1 MREASLEQL
10 APFFEVLATRIS
22 EYRVAHNGYVPRSL
36 FLPWLE
42 IAGVYYCCD
51 IIVRSPEEPGTFL
64 LKKRGGAEINPA
76 MEGKFQVVG
85 SIGVYSQS
93 AEQVLTRSL
102 KEIFGQRDDLFQR
115 YWDRLEFLFTEI
127 HPESWRKCYC
137 LTPVFGLEL
146 DSEGMASLDGIW
158 QGFSDL
164 DDSRIVAH
172 QRETLK
178 YLVSPEYRKGSFI
191 TLPGTPD

>member
-10 APFFEVLATRIS
+10 VPIFEVLATRLND
-22 EYRVAHNGYVPRSL
+22 YRTAHNGYVPRSL
-36 FLPWLE
+36 FLPWLG

-51 IIVRSPEEPGTFL
+51 IIVWSPEEPGTFL

-85 SIGVYSQS
+85 SIGIYGQS
-93 AEQVLTRSL
+93 AEQVLARSL
-102 KEIFGQRDDLFQR
+102 REVFGERDDLVKKYQ
-115 YWDRLEFLFTEI
+115 DRLKFLFTEI
-127 HPESWRKCYC
+127 HPEPWRKCYC

-146 DSEGMASLDGIW
+146 DSDGVASLDGTW
-158 QGFSDL
+158 QGFSNL

-172 QRETLK
+172 QRETLQ
-178 YLVSPEYRKGSFI
+178 YLTSPEYRKGSFI